1 MDQSTHPL
9 TRWWVIQVPR
19 RSARW
24 WALVGAGYVLLTVL
38 WTWPLTAHFADA
50 SILGVAAVPETPVD
64 TAQNTWNIWHFR
76 LHWAD
81 GTWPLST
88 ERIFFPQRL
97 NLTFQTYGL
106 PNLLVAAPLAAL
118 IGDVVAMNVLVFLG
132 FVIAALGMNA
142 LLRAYGVSDWL
153 AFGLAWLFV
162 ASPAH
167 LSVVQT
173 SGIERGM
180 MGWLLLVHWA
190 IARMVR
196 QPGWHSALLL
206 AGTLLV
212 ASLNSGYYGLYG
224 LVYCVVL
231 AVAALHDMQ
240 VRQRWV
246 QTFGWFGSGVAV
258 WAVIMT
264 ALLSWPPSGYL
275 GQRVTSEQ
283 SLVGRSVALGDW
295 YIRQTDPIH
304 VLSLADMVTPPSYH
318 RVWKV
323 LGFAAQY
330 PHPGVGGYLGFGVVL
345 LVLWGCVTERRFRL
359 FAAVIGVLIW
369 LACGPAVRL
378 WEGQSTGMLPGLY
391 ALLNGASVYK
401 NATRPG
407 MFLYYAWIPRTFV
420 LAATLQR
427 LALRSPRVVAVLVV
441 LLVVDFWPPVWGL
454 VRHAPS
460 LAVPLIP
467 KDEPAG
473 AVIEVPARMD
483 EGQGLLDQMCHG
495 RPLAAGYLARVPDF
509 YVTPMH
515 GIVAP
520 PTATVDVIP
529 SFPLRELGNLGVRYL
544 VVHND
549 APYFVLANLIAWE
562 VPLLAKVE
570 RERVFRVPVPAEASL
585 VADENW
591 WDSEDNG
598 TQRWRWSQAESR
610 LIILSDRP
618 KIVRIAMTMSS
629 IVPMTARWQ
638 LNGTAVFQQEVPA
651 QPLMTSRVMSVPIV
665 AGVNYLDV
673 QSATTTDVHGRAV
686 GIAFTR
692 LEIVGSSEVVGGEP
706 MVIPATDRDTP
717 LCP

>member
-24 WALVGAGYVLLTVL
+24 WAVVGVAYIVLTVL
-38 WTWPLTAHFADA
+38 WTWPLARHFTDA
-50 SILGVAAVPETPVD
+50 AIQGVAAVTEKPVD

-88 ERIFFPQRL
+88 ERIFYPQRL

-106 PNLLVAAPLAAL
+106 PNLLIAAPLAAL
-118 IGDVVAMNVLVFLG
+118 IGDMAAMNVLVVLG
-132 FVIAALGMNA
+132 FVVAALGMNA
-142 LLRAYGVSDWL
+142 LLRAYGVSDGL
-153 AFGLAWLFV
+153 AFGLGWLFV

-173 SGIERGM
+173 SGIERAM

-196 QPGWHSALLL
+196 QPGWRSALVL
-206 AGTLLV
+206 AGALLV

-224 LVYCVVL
+224 LVYCGVL
-231 AVAALHDMQ
+231 AVAALRDAQ
-240 VRQRWV
+240 IRQRWV

-258 WAVIMT
+258 WAVVM
-264 ALLSWPPSGYL
+264 AVLLSWPPSGYL
-275 GQRVTSEQ
+275 GQRTTSAQ
-283 SLVGRSVALGDW
+283 TLVGPSVALDDW
-295 YIRQTDPIH
+295 YMRQTDPMH
-304 VLSLADMVTPPSYH
+304 VMSLADIITPPSEH
-318 RVWKV
+318 LWWWL
-323 LGFAAQY
+323 LGVTEQY

-345 LVLWGCVTERRFRL
+345 LLLWGYWYERRIRL
-359 FAAVIGVLIW
+359 LVVVTGVLIW

-378 WEGQSTGMLPGLY
+378 WEGQSEGILPGLY
-391 ALLNGASVYK
+391 ALLNSVSVYK

-407 MFLYYAWIPRTFV
+407 MFLFYAWIPLTVV

-427 LALRSPRVVAVLVV
+427 ISIRSMRLALVLVV
-441 LLVVDFWPPVWGL
+441 VLVVDFWPPVWGL
-454 VRHAPS
+454 VRHQPS

-473 AVIEVPARMD
+473 AVLEVPARMD
-483 EGQGLLDQMCHG
+483 EGQVLLDQMCHG

-520 PTATVDVIP
+520 PKATVDVIP
-529 SFPLRELGNLGVRYL
+529 SHPMREMGNLGVRYL
-544 VVHND
+544 IVHHD
-549 APYFVLANLIAWE
+549 APNFVLANLIAWE

-570 RERVFRVPVPAEASL
+570 RERVFRVPAPTEASL
-585 VADENW
+585 VAAKNW

-610 LIILSDRP
+610 LIILSERP

-629 IVPMTARWQ
+629 IAPVTAQWR
-638 LNGTAVFQQEVPA
+638 LNGTDVFAHDVPA
-651 QPLMTSRVMSVPIV
+651 QPQMLSRVVSLPIA

-673 QSATTTDVHGRAV
+673 RSATTTDEYGRAV
-686 GIAFTR
+686 GIAFTQ
-692 LEIVGSSEVVGGEP
+692 LEIVGSSEVSGGVT